1 MTCDALG
8 AVPAVGGD
16 PAAVSRARDEV
27 RAAGT
32 LAGEGVAG
40 IVGVVGEA
48 HLALAAR
55 VETFLPEPARR
66 VAAVTRTIAAG
77 AYGVVGIAGR
87 VAPIGVAEVIVATS
101 QEPASP
107 IATGVGRAVL
117 PIANGLWGDRIAERG
132 RALAIRMAV
141 RSAGGDL
148 ALDPADVAR
157 AFPAARSHVVV
168 LIHGL
173 FETEL
178 SWRPRGPEPGRS
190 FGEQL
195 MADLPV
201 TALEV
206 RYNTG
211 AGIAVNAEALA
222 RLLDDLV
229 AAWPVA
235 VERITLVGHSMGG
248 LVAREACV
256 FGRTV
261 HESPRPNPT
270 SPWAAAGET
279 ARDRDTLDPAMC
291 DVATRDAATQEA
303 KDPAPDGS
311 GSRHPASVRRSGVEL
326 VDLVISLGAPH
337 GGAPLAKVV
346 HAAELVLAG
355 MAETRP
361 YARVLGTRS
370 AGVRDLRHGPP
381 ARADTAG
388 PRHRWIAATITSD
401 RDHPAGWLVGD
412 GLVRYASASD
422 RSGQPA
428 AAGGPSLAAPRA
440 SQQELPNTSGPQS
453 TPASPGVHL
462 GGVNHA
468 SLQYH
473 SAVYKQLRA
482 WIGSGP

>member
-1 MTCDALG
+1 MLTAPMTGDSVG
-8 AVPAVGGD
+8 AAAPADGPD
-16 PAAVSRARDEV
+16 PADVSRARDEV
-27 RAAGT
+27 RAAGV

-40 IVGVVGEA
+40 LVGVVGEA
-48 HLALAAR
+48 HLAVAAR

-77 AYGVVGIAGR
+77 LYGIVGIVGR
-87 VAPIGVAEVIVATS
+87 VAPVGVAEAIVATS
-101 QEPASP
+101 REPASP
-107 IATGVGRAVL
+107 SATGVGRAVL
-117 PIANGLWGDRIAERG
+117 PVANGLWGDRIAERG

-141 RSAGGDL
+141 RSAGGDV
-148 ALDPADVAR
+148 ALDPAGVAR

-178 SWRPRGPEPGRS
+178 SWRPRGPEPGQS
-190 FGEQL
+190 FGAQL
-195 MADLPV
+195 MAELPV
-201 TALEV
+201 TVLEV

-211 AGIAVNAEALA
+211 AGIAVNGEALA

-229 AAWPVA
+229 AVWPVA

-248 LVAREACV
+248 LVAREAC
-256 FGRTV
+256 
-261 HESPRPNPT
+261 
-270 SPWAAAGET
+270 
-279 ARDRDTLDPAMC
+279 
-291 DVATRDAATQEA
+291 
-303 KDPAPDGS
+303 S
-311 GSRHPASVRRSGVEL
+311 GSPDRNPVRRSGVDL

-355 MAETRP
+355 VAETRP

-370 AGVRDLRHGPP
+370 VGVRDLRHGPP
-381 ARADTAG
+381 ARADAAM
-388 PRHRWIAATITSD
+388 PKHRWIAATVTSD
-401 RDHPAGWLVGD
+401 RHHPAGWLVGD

-422 RSGQPA
+422 RSGLRVAPDGPTA
-428 AAGGPSLAAPRA
+428 AASRAA
-440 SQQELPNTSGPQS
+440 QQEPSNATGPQS
-453 TPASPGVHL
+453 PPASAGIHL

-482 WIGSGP
+482 WIGGGH